1 MTRVIY
7 VTHNMFSKLIS
18 LIDYVDQ
25 STSLMIN
32 ELSGGMEL
40 NSESNRKR
48 NLSESTLSK
57 MNTHTQHVKK
67 ELMEIINEQ
76 IPFATERKELLRN
89 ISSTKKG
96 FVESFQ
102 DNENVS
108 QANYCIDE
116 KGILRENKQND
127 IM

>member
-40 NSESNRKR
+40 NSESNQKR

-76 IPFATERKELLRN
+76 IPFATERKELLKN
-89 ISSTKKG
+89 ISATKKG

>member
-40 NSESNRKR
+40 NSESNQKR

-89 ISSTKKG
+89 ISATKKG